1 MKGKEE
7 IMKFEQIYTFIVT
20 LLSLIFAI
28 PDFCLAKI
36 NEKAVWI
43 TTVYSL
49 DWPKKKDEGLQK
61 KELTDM
67 LDKLEEHGF
76 NRVYFQV
83 RPRGDAFYESEN
95 FSWSSFL
102 TGELGKDPGYDP
114 LKFMVDECA
123 KRKIVCEAWIN
134 PFLLNNNKKKEF
146 SVDNYME
153 KLPENSRMKGHKDW
167 IMSTDKNYYL
177 LNPGIPEV
185 REMVAEECEYIAK
198 KYKVAI
204 HMDDY
209 FYPYLSDVKF
219 ENYDAEEYKLYNEN
233 NMSIDD
239 WRRDNINKFVELASS
254 KVRNQG
260 QTFSVSPFGVWQY
273 VNGEE
278 KRGSYYELYADSK
291 LWLDEGWLDYIVPQI
306 YWEIEHEKAKF
317 GIISNWWNDANKSRK
332 AKLIIGMA
340 FFRFTS
346 NTDEIKKQVD
356 MLEKLEN
363 VDGFSAFRYEHL
375 NEIFE
380 KGIM

>member
-1 MKGKEE
+1 
-7 IMKFEQIYTFIVT
+7 MKFERVCKFLVI
-20 LLSLIFAI
+20 LLSLFLFI
-28 PDFCLAKI
+28 PIFCLAKI

-49 DWPKKKDEGLQK
+49 DWPKTKDVESQK

-67 LDKLEEHGF
+67 LNKLENHGF

-83 RPRGDAFYESEN
+83 RPRGDALYKSNN
-95 FSWSSFL
+95 FAWSSFL

-114 LKFMVDECA
+114 LKFMIDECA
-123 KRKIVCEAWIN
+123 NRKIVCEAWIN
-134 PFLLNNNKKKEF
+134 PFLLNNNKKKAF

-153 KLPENSRMKGHKDW
+153 KLPENSKMKGHKDW

-198 KYKVAI
+198 NYKVAI

-209 FYPYLSDVKF
+209 FYPYPEDVNI
-219 ENYDAEEYKLYNEN
+219 EDYDLETYKLYKEGDE
-233 NMSIDD
+233 SIDD
-239 WRRDNINKFVELASS
+239 WRRDNTNKFVELVSS

-260 QTFSVSPFGVWQY
+260 QTFSISPFGIWQN
-273 VNGEE
+273 VEGTNG
-278 KRGSYYELYADSK
+278 RSSYYDLYADSK
-291 LWLDEGWLDYIVPQI
+291 LWLEKGWLDYIVPQI
-306 YWEIEHEKAKF
+306 YWKIGYEIADFE
-317 GIISNWWNDANKSRK
+317 ILSRWWNDANKSRK

-340 FFRFTS
+340 FYKFTS
-346 NTDEIKKQVD
+346 DTDEIKKQID
-356 MLEKLEN
+356 MLEKLDN

-375 NEIFE
+375 NKIFE